1 MRTVP
6 MMFKRIITLAAGV
19 LLGVG
24 LALGGLRVATAW
36 SLWPNRELDRAS
48 ARVREVFSLVNE
60 NYVDEKSARYADLA
74 TAAMHGMADSLDPHS
89 EFLEL
94 KDNQEFEEELTG
106 QFGGIG
112 IQVESRSGRILVIAP
127 MAGTPG
133 DRAGI
138 RRGDEIV
145 MIDGKPVLPGTLIDD
160 VVRRLRGKPK
170 TSVAVGLNR
179 TGQTEPIT
187 LTLVREVIKT
197 ESVRGTRILGDGIGY
212 IEITEFTESTG
223 DQFAKALDG
232 LLKQGINSLV
242 LDLRNNPG
250 GLLDAAVQVAELFFK
265 KGEIVVFTQGRKP
278 ENREDFRS
286 EIEGEPLSLP
296 VAILINGSSASAA
309 EVVTGAMKDTGR
321 AVVVGER
328 SFGKGSV
335 QSIFPLK
342 SGEGLRLTT
351 ARYYTP
357 SGISIHEKGIAPHV
371 EVVMT
376 PEEDNQL
383 SIQRSRSDV
392 DSVAEFKDRFGFA
405 PIEDRQLKTAIEVLL
420 GVQLLGDR
428 SRSTGLRGQD

>member
-6 MMFKRIITLAAGV
+6 VMFKRILTLAAGV
-19 LLGVG
+19 LLGFG
-24 LALGGLRVATAW
+24 LALGGLKLAAAW

-48 ARVREVFSLVNE
+48 SRVREVLTLVNE
-60 NYVDEKSARYADLA
+60 NYVDEKSARYAELA
-74 TAAMHGMADSLDPHS
+74 TAAMHGLADSLDPHS
-89 EFLEL
+89 EFLEV
-94 KDNQEFEEELTG
+94 KANQDFEEELTG

-145 MIDGKPVLPGTLIDD
+145 MIDGKRLVPDTAIDD

-170 TSVAVGLNR
+170 TSVAVGLAR
-179 TGQTEPIT
+179 TGQTEPIN
-187 LTLVREVIKT
+187 LTLVREVVKT
-197 ESVRGTRILGDGIGY
+197 ESVRGARILGGGMGY

-223 DQFAKALDG
+223 DQFAKALDH
-232 LLKQGINSLV
+232 LLKEGIDSLV

-250 GLLDAAVQVAELFFK
+250 GLLDAAVEVAELFFR
-265 KGEIVVFTQGRKP
+265 KGEIVVYTQGRKP
-278 ENREDFRS
+278 ENREDLRS
-286 EIEGEPLSLP
+286 EIEGAPLVLP
-296 VAILINGSSASAA
+296 IAILINANSASAA

-357 SGISIHEKGIAPHV
+357 SGISIHEKGIVPHV

-383 SIQRSRSDV
+383 GLQRARADV
-392 DSVAEFKDRFGFA
+392 DNPAEFKERFGFS

-420 GVQLLGDR
+420 GVQLLTDR
-428 SRSTGLRGQD
+428 SRATGLRGQE